1 MGTANRI
8 PDPDSALT
16 VSERLDIPAL
26 LRRKRD
32 GEALEAATLR
42 DFARGVADGAVEDA
56 QVGAFVMAVFLQ
68 GMSDREQ
75 ADLTLAMRDSGSVMR
90 WDDLPGPV
98 LDKHSTGGVGDLVSL
113 VLAPLV
119 AACGGFVPM
128 ISGRGLGHTGG
139 TLDKLES
146 IPGFDVNLSTGRFD
160 RIVRDCGFAL
170 AGQGPDLAPADR
182 RLYAVRDVT
191 ATVECQPLIVSSIL
205 SKKLCE
211 GLDGLVMDIKMGN
224 GAVMTDPEHARALG
238 QALCDVA
245 AEAGLACSALL
256 TDMNQP
262 LASSAGNALEVAE
275 ALRFLRGEAVNAR
288 LRTVAFALAGELLLT
303 GGLARDADAAQERLE
318 AALASGAAAE
328 HFGKV
333 VAAQGGPSDLL
344 DRPAHYLA
352 RAPVQRAVLAPMAG
366 RLEAIDTRGLGRLVQ
381 ALGGGRLRADDNID
395 PAVGLAGL
403 PSLGESFEFGAPIAM
418 IHAGSD
424 ADAERA
430 EQALLDALTFNEDS
444 TTAFELPAQVID
456 RLVPAN
462 RTGEDA

>member
-1 MGTANRI
+1 MTIQPSLAHRI
-8 PDPDSALT
+8 PERALIVT
-16 VSERLDIPAL
+16 SRLDIPDL

-32 GEALEAATLR
+32 GEPLDGEALRAFGE
-42 DFARGVADGAVEDA
+42 GVANGEVEDA
-56 QVGAFVMAVFLQ
+56 QIGAFLMAVFLR

-90 WDDLPGPV
+90 WDDLPGPA

-146 IPGFDVNLSTGRFD
+146 IPGFDVNLAPQRFD
-160 RIVRDCGFAL
+160 AVVRECGFAL

-211 GLDGLVMDIKMGN
+211 GLDGLVMDIKIGN
-224 GAVMTDPEHARALG
+224 GAIMTDPARARALG

-245 AEAGLACSALL
+245 AQAGLACTALL
-256 TDMNQP
+256 TDMHQP

-275 ALRFLRGEAVNAR
+275 ALRFLRGEAVNHR
-288 LRTVAFALAGELLLT
+288 LRTVTLALAGELLQT
-303 GGLARDADAAQERLE
+303 GGLAANGDDARDKLESALSSGE
-318 AALASGAAAE
+318 AAE
-328 HFGKV
+328 RFGRV
-333 VAAQGGPSDLL
+333 VAAQGGPGDLL
-344 DRPAHYLA
+344 DRPEQYLA
-352 RAPVQRAVLAPMAG
+352 TAPVQREVLAPGAG
-366 RLEAIDTRGLGRLVQ
+366 RLERIDTRAVGRLVQ
-381 ALGGGRLRADDNID
+381 VLGGGRFRASDAID
-395 PAVGLAGL
+395 PAVGLT
-403 PSLGESFEFGAPIAM
+403 SLAALGDRFEAGAPLGIV
-418 IHAGSD
+418 HAASDED
-424 ADAERA
+424 ADRVA
-430 EQALLDALTFNEDS
+430 QALLDALTFNEDM
-444 TTAFELPAQVID
+444 T
-456 RLVPAN
+456 
-462 RTGEDA
+462 

>member
-1 MGTANRI
+1 MSPDQNRE
-8 PDPDSALT
+8 PDVTS
-16 VSERLDIPAL
+16 SERLDFPDL

-32 GEALEAATLR
+32 GEALDAAALR
-42 DFARGVADGAVEDA
+42 DFARGVADGSIEDA
-56 QVGAFVMAVFLQ
+56 QVGAFLMAVFLR

-90 WDDLPGPV
+90 WDDLPGPA

-146 IPGFDVNLSTGRFD
+146 IPGFDVNLSTERFD
-160 RIVRDCGFAL
+160 AIVRDCGFAL

-191 ATVECQPLIVSSIL
+191 STVECQPLIVSSIL

-224 GAVMTDPEHARALG
+224 GAVMTDPERGKALG
-238 QALCDVA
+238 QALVNVA
-245 AEAGLACSALL
+245 AEAGLACTALL

-262 LASSAGNALEVAE
+262 LASSAGNALEVGE
-275 ALRFLRGEAVNAR
+275 ALRFLRGETVNGR
-288 LRTVAFALAGELLLT
+288 LRTVVFALAGELLVT
-303 GGLARDADAAQERLE
+303 GQLARDNAEAKERLE

-328 HFGKV
+328 HFAEV
-333 VAAQGGPSDLL
+333 VAAQGGPGDLI
-344 DRPAHYLA
+344 DRPEAYLA
-352 RAPVQRAVLAPMAG
+352 QAPVLREVPAPVSG
-366 RLEAIDTRGLGRLVQ
+366 RLDIIDTRGLGRLVQ
-381 ALGGGRLRADDNID
+381 ALGGGRLRADDIID
-395 PAVGLAGL
+395 PAVGLTGL
-403 PSLGESFEFGAPIAM
+403 PSLGESFQAGAPVAT
-418 IHAGSD
+418 IHADSETD
-424 ADAERA
+424 ADRA
-430 EQALLDALTFNEDS
+430 EQALLAALTFNEDS
-444 TTAFELPAQVID
+444 TTSFDAPAQVID
-456 RLVPAN
+456 RLVPATQ
-462 RTGEDA
+462 TGEKSA